1 MLGRSGAIVTT
12 AALSLLPLAA
22 SAQSMDDTVGKPFPL
37 WFFLLV
43 IAGVIALVAAYAA
56 KGAIEKR

>member
-1 MLGRSGAIVTT
+1 MGRLGAFVTT
-12 AALSLLPLAA
+12 AALALVPLAA

-37 WFFLLV
+37 WIFLLA

-56 KGAIEKR
+56 KGAVEKR